1 MRRITLADRLRY
13 WFDNTISRGTIALI
27 GWLFALVAALV
38 LTSTLFVYAT
48 GIAPE
53 TGGHKLGFLK
63 TLWFALMRTI
73 DPGNVGGDKGSW
85 PFLLSML
92 TVTVGG
98 ILVFSALIGVISAGI
113 DNKLDELR
121 KGRSFVV
128 ERGHTI
134 ILGWSPEIFSIIA
147 ELVVANES
155 SERECIAV
163 LAEKDK
169 VEMEDE
175 IRERVGKTGKTRV
188 VCRTGA
194 PIDIDDVE
202 IVNPH
207 EAKSIIVLS
216 PEGEGAD
223 SQVIKTLLALTNN
236 PNRRKYPYHIVSRI
250 RAPEN
255 LGVARM
261 VGRSEAELV
270 PVDDFI
276 ARITAQTC
284 RQSGL
289 SIVYTDLLDFG
300 GDEIYFPRE
309 PRLAGKTFGEIL
321 TAYEK
326 CSVIGLRAQDGRL
339 ELNPPME
346 TEISP
351 GDAVILIAED
361 DSEISRPDDAHP
373 EIDDAAIRKPR
384 SSEQRPERTLILG
397 WNDRAPTVI
406 AMLDGYVPPGSEVT
420 VVSHEGTELPTRFD
434 ELRQLSVDFRA
445 GNTADRRTLDGLGVP
460 SYDHVIVLSYSDE
473 LGLEEAD
480 SRTLVTLL
488 HLREIA
494 ELSGQPFSIVSEMLD
509 DRNRELAEITRADD
523 FIVSDRLVSL
533 VMSQISENKE
543 LSALFEKLFDPEGS
557 ELYLKPAN
565 EYVEPGAP
573 LSFYTVVEAARRRGE
588 VAVGYRMKAEAGD
601 PHKSYGVHLNPD
613 KSRRITLTEDDRVIL
628 LSES

>member
-1 MRRITLADRLRY
+1 MQPAGESPTAFAPGRSYFGFFEAGIMDHASTLGCSARSHGGSMRRITLADRLRY
-13 WFDNTISRGTIALI
+13 WFDNTISRGTVALI

-38 LTSTLFVYAT
+38 LTSSLFVYAT
-48 GIAPE
+48 GLAP
-53 TGGHKLGFLK
+53 GARKLGFFE
-63 TLWFALMRTI
+63 TIWFALMRTI

-92 TVTVGG
+92 TVTVAG

-134 ILGWSPEIFSIIA
+134 ILGWSPEIFSVIA

-155 SERECIAV
+155 GERECIAV

-175 IRERVGKTGKTRV
+175 IRERVGKTKNTRV
-188 VCRTGA
+188 VCRTGS

-207 EAKSIIVLS
+207 EARSIIVLS

-236 PNRRKYPYHIVSRI
+236 PNRRKDPYHIVSRI
-250 RAPEN
+250 REPEN

-300 GDEIYFPRE
+300 GDEIYFAEE
-309 PRLAGKTFGEIL
+309 PRLEESTFGVAL
-321 TAYEK
+321 TAYER
-326 CSVIGLRAQDGRL
+326 CSVIGLRKGDGSI
-339 ELNPPME
+339 ELNPQAD
-346 TEISP
+346 TRISADDEI
-351 GDAVILIAED
+351 ILIAE
-361 DSEISRPDDAHP
+361 
-373 EIDDAAIRKPR
+373 
-384 SSEQRPERTLILG
+384 
-397 WNDRAPTVI
+397 
-406 AMLDGYVPPGSEVT
+406 
-420 VVSHEGTELPTRFD
+420 
-434 ELRQLSVDFRA
+434 
-445 GNTADRRTLDGLGVP
+445 
-460 SYDHVIVLSYSDE
+460 
-473 LGLEEAD
+473 
-480 SRTLVTLL
+480 
-488 HLREIA
+488 
-494 ELSGQPFSIVSEMLD
+494 
-509 DRNRELAEITRADD
+509 
-523 FIVSDRLVSL
+523 
-533 VMSQISENKE
+533 
-543 LSALFEKLFDPEGS
+543 
-557 ELYLKPAN
+557 
-565 EYVEPGAP
+565 
-573 LSFYTVVEAARRRGE
+573 
-588 VAVGYRMKAEAGD
+588 
-601 PHKSYGVHLNPD
+601 
-613 KSRRITLTEDDRVIL
+613 
-628 LSES
+628 